1 MQLANVVPFQGT
13 FLNRRMRYCSF
24 VPSKMCYRLK
34 HKLAEK
40 KVARGVGSGSKLR
53 NKVVALMDYNLPDL
67 IGNGSGE
74 KKSKMSPK
82 DALDDLD
89 ISLIC
94 KRFPSI
100 TLGYAPRV
108 DLYDGT
114 RSCSETMNSLATEN
128 FENSFSDSLEASWV
142 QSTLSE
148 ERPSLYAS
156 HSSLTSSTLGEE
168 DSCPSP
174 LPPDLTPSI
183 YEEKLDQIT
192 REDSQ
197 MKVRMESQSNSTP
210 SELFLDKSVS
220 CIPGLSKRH
229 YQQLDNYGFHTLR
242 KLLLHFPRSYA
253 NLQNAHAKIDDGQY
267 LIFVGKVLSS
277 RGVKA
282 NFSFSFL
289 EVVVGCQVAESE
301 SAPEHVTI
309 DVQKTVYLHLKKFFR
324 GSRFTFK
331 AFLKNLAEKYQE
343 GDIVCVSGKVRTM
356 RAKDHYEMREYNI
369 DVLEDGKDLSF
380 FAKERPYPIYPSKG
394 RLNPIFLRDTIAR
407 ALQALPVNVDPIP
420 KDITEQFGLP
430 SLHDAYFGIHKP
442 KDINEADLARKRLI
456 FDEFFYVQPMW
467 DLDFFQYTPSRLTLL
482 GLGAWITMLGRLF
495 QMLESLGSQM
505 EKDVLLDKY
514 RRPVNNA
521 VCTEQWSSLT
531 KKVLDVLPYTL
542 TTSQQLAVSEI
553 IWDLQRPVPMN
564 RLLQGDVGCGKTVVA
579 FLACIEVI
587 GSGYQAAFMV
597 PTELL
602 AIQHYEHLLKLLEN
616 LDEVVFKPTVA
627 LLTGSTPLKQSRMI
641 RKGIQTG
648 EISMVIGTHS
658 LIADSVEFAA
668 LRITVVDE
676 QHRFG
681 VIQRGSDT
689 TFSFSPELSL
699 KKSILRSNHWSEDT
713 TSGYGRQTT
722 HQPRPMGNNLSDD
735 TCREGTEDRVKS
747 IQSPNTANV
756 DSGSR
761 SAEKAEAN
769 GCLKE
774 AILNMDKAASRE
786 HKGDPVGNNL
796 NCGDKAPYGESVG
809 DIRHTHLHL
818 SLPSLQTQ
826 KDVGPSYNLGPF
838 RENEGKEA
846 QIIKYDNGVDV
857 MHEIQDKSPNQR
869 HFDLERG
876 LKSTIECNTTMLE
889 EAQQQWNLGKVLGL
903 EADTDQSDYIHS
915 FANMEFR
922 FGRGIKWASIRNLVG
937 RLKVDLLCLQETK
950 RESFDKASCQ
960 ALLQIVEDMGYFSEN
975 GWEWTF
981 SWRRNLFD
989 NEMGI
994 ASIFIDQI
1002 EAISINVNLNDTWVW
1017 GAESNGIFSTKSAYN
1032 LIKAEQS
1039 SEVQCLGFHQLWD
1052 LKIPLKALSFAWRLL
1067 WDRLPTKDNLSRRQ
1081 VEIDND
1087 LCPFCQSQPE
1097 TASHLFF
1104 TCGKVLPLWWEFN
1117 TWVKEDRLYCA
1128 SSNSNM
1134 EDAITDD
1141 SSKSDAYMAP
1151 HVLAMSATPIPRT
1164 LALALYGDMTMTQIT
1179 DLPPGRIPVQTF
1191 IIEGNDKGLE
1201 DVYKMMLGELEDGG
1215 KVYLVYPIIELSE
1228 QLPQLRAASADLEVI
1243 SHQFR
1248 GYNCGLL
1255 HGKMTSEEKE
1265 ETLRKFRTGEIHILL
1280 ATQVIEIGVDVPDA
1294 SMMVVLNSERF
1305 GIAQLHQLRGRVG
1318 RGTRASK
1325 CVLVASAASSLN
1337 RLKVLEQSSDGFYLA
1352 NMDLLLRGPGDL
1364 LGKKQS
1370 GHLPEFPVARLEVDG
1385 NILQDARIA
1394 ALTILSAS
1402 HDLEQFP
1409 ELKLE
1414 LSIRQPL
1421 CLLGD

>member
-1 MQLANVVPFQGT
+1 MCLCGKQFATVVLFQGT
-13 FLNRRMRYCSF
+13 FLSRRLRYCSF
-24 VPSKMCYRLK
+24 LPSKMCYRLK

-40 KVARGVGSGSKLR
+40 KFVRGVGSGSKLR

-67 IGNGSGE
+67 IGDGSGQ
-74 KKSKMSPK
+74 KKSKMSSK

-100 TLGYAPRV
+100 TLGSAPRV

-114 RSCSETMNSLATEN
+114 TSGSERMNTLATEN
-128 FENSFSDSLEASWV
+128 FENFFSDSSEARWV

-148 ERPSLYAS
+148 EWPSLYGN
-156 HSSLTSSTLGEE
+156 HSSVTSSTLKKE

-174 LPPDLTPSI
+174 LPPDLIPSI

-197 MKVRMESQSNSTP
+197 MKVGMESQSNHTP
-210 SELFLDKSVS
+210 NELFIEEWPSLYGNHSSVTSSTLGKEDSCPSPLPPDLMPSIYEEKLDQITREDSQMKVGMESQSNHTPNELFIDKSIT

-229 YQQLDNYGFHTLR
+229 YRQLDNCGFHTLR

-267 LIFVGKVLSS
+267 LIFVGKVISS

-282 NFSFSFL
+282 NYSFSFL
-289 EVVVGCQVAESE
+289 EVMVGCQIAESE
-301 SAPEHVTI
+301 SAPEHVTSDTT
-309 DVQKTVYLHLKKFFR
+309 DVQDKTIYLHLKKFFR

-331 AFLKNLAEKYQE
+331 AFLKSLAEKYQE

-394 RLNPIFLRDTIAR
+394 RLNPIFLRDIIAR
-407 ALQALPVNVDPIP
+407 FVLPNPYTRFLSTGIKDVTLELELWVGKMGGFRSCLSSPRMKALQALPVNVDPIP

-456 FDEFFYVQPMW
+456 FDEFFYLQ
-467 DLDFFQYTPSRLTLL
+467 
-482 GLGAWITMLGRLF
+482 LGRLF
-495 QMLESLGSQM
+495 QMLESRGTQI

-514 RRPVNNA
+514 RRPENNA
-521 VCTEQWSSLT
+521 VGTEQWSTLT
-531 KKVLDVLPYTL
+531 KKVLEVLPYTL

-553 IWDLQRPVPMN
+553 IWDLKRPVPMN

-579 FLACIEVI
+579 FLACMEVI

-616 LDEVVFKPTVA
+616 LDEVTCKPTVA

-658 LIADSVEFAA
+658 LIADSVEFLA
-668 LRITVVDE
+668 LRIAVVDE

-681 VIQRGSDT
+681 VIQRGRFNSKL
-689 TFSFSPELSL
+689 FCGS
-699 KKSILRSNHWSEDT
+699 SN
-713 TSGYGRQTT
+713 
-722 HQPRPMGNNLSDD
+722 
-735 TCREGTEDRVKS
+735 
-747 IQSPNTANV
+747 
-756 DSGSR
+756 
-761 SAEKAEAN
+761 
-769 GCLKE
+769 
-774 AILNMDKAASRE
+774 LNME
-786 HKGDPVGNNL
+786 
-796 NCGDKAPYGESVG
+796 Y
-809 DIRHTHLHL
+809 DI
-818 SLPSLQTQ
+818 
-826 KDVGPSYNLGPF
+826 G
-838 RENEGKEA
+838 
-846 QIIKYDNGVDV
+846 
-857 MHEIQDKSPNQR
+857 
-869 HFDLERG
+869 
-876 LKSTIECNTTMLE
+876 
-889 EAQQQWNLGKVLGL
+889 
-903 EADTDQSDYIHS
+903 
-915 FANMEFR
+915 
-922 FGRGIKWASIRNLVG
+922 
-937 RLKVDLLCLQETK
+937 
-950 RESFDKASCQ
+950 
-960 ALLQIVEDMGYFSEN
+960 
-975 GWEWTF
+975 
-981 SWRRNLFD
+981 
-989 NEMGI
+989 
-994 ASIFIDQI
+994 
-1002 EAISINVNLNDTWVW
+1002 
-1017 GAESNGIFSTKSAYN
+1017 
-1032 LIKAEQS
+1032 
-1039 SEVQCLGFHQLWD
+1039 
-1052 LKIPLKALSFAWRLL
+1052 
-1067 WDRLPTKDNLSRRQ
+1067 
-1081 VEIDND
+1081 
-1087 LCPFCQSQPE
+1087 
-1097 TASHLFF
+1097 
-1104 TCGKVLPLWWEFN
+1104 
-1117 TWVKEDRLYCA
+1117 
-1128 SSNSNM
+1128 
-1134 EDAITDD
+1134 DD
-1141 SSKSDAYMAP
+1141 SSKTDAYMAP

-1164 LALALYGDMTMTQIT
+1164 LALALYGDMSMTQIT

-1191 IIEGNDKGLE
+1191 TIEGSDKGLE
-1201 DVYKMMLGELEDGG
+1201 DVYKMMLDELEDGG

-1228 QLPQLRAASADLEVI
+1228 QLPQLRAAAADLEVI
-1243 SHQFR
+1243 AHQFQ
-1248 GYNCGLL
+1248 GYNSGLL
-1255 HGKMTSEEKE
+1255 HGKMKSEEKE
-1265 ETLRKFRTGEIHILL
+1265 KTLRKFRTGEIDILL

-1318 RGTRASK
+1318 RGTRPSK
-1325 CVLVASAASSLN
+1325 CILVASTASSLN

-1352 NMDLLLRGPGDL
+1352 NIDLLLRGPGDL

-1370 GHLPEFPVARLEVDG
+1370 GHLPEFPIARLEVDG
-1385 NILQDARIA
+1385 NILQDAHDA
-1394 ALTILSAS
+1394 ALKILCSS

-1409 ELKLE
+1409 ALKLE